1 CSSSTG
7 NSLSRLP
14 LALGVNSSGSHGIR
28 HVAFLFAPNSD
39 ESFRYHHDRPFSH
52 DMVYHLTIIDFCSEG
67 TSKSSTFK
75 KPIRGT
81 KLEPIRARHESQ
93 QERLLYGTRQV
104 RRLHP
109 PTKFSPPHSLPL
121 ENKQSHRTPSLSLG
135 HLVGVQRRAVEEME
149 EVKEVG
155 EEMDVNDCGGG
166 GLEVVRVLVVDD
178 SPVDRKIVEMLLK
191 RSEGIFDGKIRQIN
205 FNIFDKKKGC
215 SLFFI
220 KLKLFLSSFLFP
232 VVSVDS
238 GKKAMEVLGLNEIE
252 AKPPNHD
259 VSFDQKIDIVLTDYC
274 MPEMTG
280 LDLLKAVKRLRT
292 CTVPIGPMS
301 KRGSKRKL
309 PIALIAESNGT
320 EARPLLAKVAA
331 FAVPLGIF
339 WTLGR
344 CVRRLLRR
352 SGFPCSLPSS
362 AKKTAIEAVAQDT
375 R

>member
-1 CSSSTG
+1 MTSHSNFLITSLLLPSPIWASRHCQHDSPTDRNSVLQHVSSSLEILQSRDEQCSSTG
-7 NSLSRLP
+7 NSLLRLP

-75 KPIRGT
+75 KPICGT

-109 PTKFSPPHSLPL
+109 PTKFSPPPSLPL

-191 RSEGIFDGKIRQIN
+191 RSEGIFDGKI
-205 FNIFDKKKGC
+205 
-215 SLFFI
+215 SL
-220 KLKLFLSSFLFP
+220 LKLLSNL
-232 VVSVDS
+232 
-238 GKKAMEVLGLNEIE
+238 LNLQTM
-252 AKPPNHD
+252 
-259 VSFDQKIDIVLTDYC
+259 FDLIYVQ
-274 MPEMTG
+274 
-280 LDLLKAVKRLRT
+280 RLRT

-331 FAVPLGIF
+331 FGSAVFLTLNF
-339 WTLGR
+339 W
-344 CVRRLLRR
+344 R
-352 SGFPCSLPSS
+352 SSVMSS
-362 AKKTAIEAVAQDT
+362 SCN
-375 R
+375 